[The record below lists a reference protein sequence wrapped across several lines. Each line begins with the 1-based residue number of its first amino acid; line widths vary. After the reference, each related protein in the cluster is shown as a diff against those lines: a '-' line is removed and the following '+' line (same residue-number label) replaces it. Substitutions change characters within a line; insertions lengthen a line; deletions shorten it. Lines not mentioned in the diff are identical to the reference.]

1 MSNTCTGDHYTCG
14 ETSNWL
20 TGSDNSHSLIQVRD
34 SKSSFM
40 LGETE
45 IIVVS
50 QKRNFSIQG
59 ASSWEL
65 DSGSFLMYDNDNL
78 LFQCAT
84 INNTSNGTLSEDYTV
99 ITTVAHFIDTRYGNG
114 IFTEVKDE
122 LKFSVAGTMCGFKET
137 WGVQWYHKFVITS
150 TTVNRTTTYFVVLN
164 GVKTILRTV
173 AEAVEA
179 YSNPLIIVYPN
190 PPALSIPWE
199 NCDDINQYGFYDYH
213 PDGTNQDKIRED
225 GGDDFYWT
233 DWMRV
238 MGIANAAADAA
249 AAEDRYLTYYLA
261 SPHAGTSGISNPG
274 ILTDSTPVGSICRD
288 KDGNVFYSV
297 TLGGESFSGLTDGD
311 LSDLFPLVGNGEYHP
326 VGLA

>member
-1 MSNTCTGDHYTCG
+1 
-14 ETSNWL
+14 
-20 TGSDNSHSLIQVRD
+20 
-34 SKSSFM
+34 
-40 LGETE
+40 
-45 IIVVS
+45 
-50 QKRNFSIQG
+50 
-59 ASSWEL
+59 
-65 DSGSFLMYDNDNL
+65 
-78 LFQCAT
+78 
-84 INNTSNGTLSEDYTV
+84 
-99 ITTVAHFIDTRYGNG
+99 
-114 IFTEVKDE
+114 
-122 LKFSVAGTMCGFKET
+122 MCGFKET